1 MRKNWVWVWALGLL
15 ALAAGCT
22 AGGYSWRNF
31 AGILVGLALALAA
44 LAVLAKPLRGVL
56 TTLVSLVVAM
66 ALAEGAVGLM
76 AKPGDQSTAQYDA
89 SSDYVKHYWSQSD
102 IGASPRPGRHTTGK
116 TTLTGEQ
123 IYKTAYTIGEDGFRV
138 TPSPS
143 VTPAATPSVTPSAT
157 PGATVALSKALR
169 VNMLGCSVTFGEGVA
184 DDQTMAYHAQQ
195 SLPGVTF
202 KNYGIH
208 GYGMHHVLAILESSR
223 DTSGAVNLVV
233 TAPWHAERSA
243 CVPSF
248 ALGSPRYRLRS
259 DGTGGNTEVVRDGV
273 CGGIPYY
280 PLARVLSL
288 SKVYGLVKT
297 VVEAQKGQDP
307 QVDLYL
313 GLIQRIVTLSKSRQQ
328 TVLLAYIRAEDRWF
342 TGTYSNDKVIA
353 KLQAMGV
360 EVIDVTLADKAEKIP
375 PQYTLHALDSHPTSA
390 GHLARVALLTG
401 PVTRALALR

>member
-1 MRKNWVWVWALGLL
+1 
-15 ALAAGCT
+15 
-22 AGGYSWRNF
+22 
-31 AGILVGLALALAA
+31 LVGLALALAA
-44 LAVLAKPLRGVL
+44 LAVFAKPLRGVL
-56 TTLVSLVVAM
+56 TTLVSLVVAL

-76 AKPGDQSTAQYDA
+76 AKSGDQSTAQYDA

-102 IGASPRPGRHTTGK
+102 IGATPRPGRHTTAK
-116 TTLTGEQ
+116 NTVSGEQ
-123 IYKTAYTIGEDGFRV
+123 IYKTAYTIGDDGFRV
-138 TPSPS
+138 TPA
-143 VTPAATPSVTPSAT
+143 VTPAATPVVSLAPA
-157 PGATVALSKALR
+157 VALPKSQR
-169 VNMLGCSVTFGEGVA
+169 VNMLGCSITFGEGVA

-195 SLPGVTF
+195 SVPGITF

-208 GYGMHHVLAILESSR
+208 GYGMHHAVAILESNR

-248 ALGSPRYRLRS
+248 ALGSPRYRLSS
-259 DGTGGNTEVVRDGV
+259 DATGGPAEVVRDGV

-307 QVDLYL
+307 QIDLYL
-313 GLIQRIVTLSKSRQQ
+313 GLVQRIVSLSKSRQQ
-328 TVLLAYIRAEDRWF
+328 AVLLAYIRAEDRWF

-353 KLQAMGV
+353 KIQAMGI
-360 EVIDVTLADKAEKIP
+360 EVIDVTLADKPENVPA
-375 PQYTLHALDSHPTSA
+375 QYTLHALDSHPTSA

-401 PVTRALALR
+401 PVTQALVALPKAR